1 MLSGVM
7 ADLVLVAHVTFV
19 AFVVLGGLLAL
30 RWPRAAWVHVPCA
43 LWGAWVELA
52 GWVCP
57 LTPLENSLRR
67 AAGEAGY
74 AEGFLAHY
82 VLPLLYPPGLTRGL
96 MVAMGVAVLVLN
108 VAVYALVWRRRVRQ
122 GRTTER

>member
-1 MLSGVM
+1 M
-7 ADLVLVAHVTFV
+7 
-19 AFVVLGGLLAL
+19 
-30 RWPRAAWVHVPCA
+30 
-43 LWGAWVELA
+43 ELA